1 MTTFRS
7 FLALLVTFFL
17 IACNGQTSDKIKT
30 IAATEFSKSINAE
43 ANPQIIDVRTPDE
56 YATGF
61 IKNATNIDWLGDTFE
76 TEAKSLDKKKT
87 VYVYCKSGNRSGKA
101 VKKLEELGFSKIVEL
116 KGGISEWS
124 SSYPISAKTG
134 TNSSN

>member
-30 IAATEFSKSINAE
+30 ISATEFSKSINAE

-101 VKKLEELGFSKIVEL
+101 VKKLEELGFSKIIEL

-124 SSYPISAKTG
+124 SSYPISAKTS